1 MSKSESTPQGD
12 RIFRSLMDVLR
23 YLQDKD
29 YQIEKSKL
37 YQDKNERLIRVDKRQ
52 PIPESEV
59 LAYIMRSG
67 LQKKSEVRP
76 EEVDRSTQEKRALDI
91 EGQKIKNK
99 KDQFAFEKEQKLW
112 IRRGDAERRQAE
124 MLMII
129 DTTYRRLVDT
139 MMYEICGLLAGNTK
153 NMNDAKDYAEA
164 EWETVMNKLARTDSF
179 QFIAEDE

>member
-1 MSKSESTPQGD
+1 MSKPENKPQD
-12 RIFRSLMDVLR
+12 ERTFKSLMDVLR

-29 YQIEKSKL
+29 YQIEKTKL
-37 YQDKNERLIRVDKRQ
+37 YQDKNERLIRVEKKT

-59 LAYIMRSG
+59 LAYIMRAG
-67 LQKKSEVRP
+67 LQKKPEVRP
-76 EEVDRSTQEKRALDI
+76 EEVDRSTQEKRFLDI

-99 KDQFAFEKEQKLW
+99 KEQFAFEKEQKLW

-124 MLMII
+124 MLMIV

-139 MMYEICGLLAGNTK
+139 MMFEICGLLAGNTK

-164 EWETVMNKLARTDSF
+164 EWEKAMNKLARTDSF
-179 QFIAEDE
+179 QFVAEDE